1 MCRSTLLSEVFQT
14 SNSINKSYYKIY
26 HGPHLMKDE
35 KFSISSHKKYVKRK
49 NFKLLLN
56 VYENSHSYY
65 PPKTIFSK
73 NVTDRNFRF

>member
-35 KFSISSHKKYVKRK
+35 KFSISSHKKICKEKKFEIIIKR
-49 NFKLLLN
+49 L
-56 VYENSHSYY
+56 
-65 PPKTIFSK
+65 
-73 NVTDRNFRF
+73 